1 MLSGPGVSDNGDMV
15 IQERPAQRRS
25 DGERT
30 HQAILEAA
38 MRLASI
44 EGVHGLT
51 IGRLAT
57 ELGVSKSGIFAHF
70 RSRERL
76 QRETLAAARLVID
89 REVITPT
96 LAVPPGMR
104 RLHKMS
110 QAFFSYVERGVF
122 PGGCIF
128 ANLLAELDARPGPIH
143 DEIAQDFIG
152 WRALIQEWIEQA
164 QHLGELATG
173 ADAAQMAFE
182 IDAMFDY
189 ANYMYMLYRDPH
201 QLDRGRAAIH
211 RILTHASR

>member
-1 MLSGPGVSDNGDMV
+1 VATP
-15 IQERPAQRRS
+15 ERPSRRRS

-30 HQAILEAA
+30 YQAILDAA

-44 EGVHGLT
+44 EGLNGLT

-76 QRETLAAARLVID
+76 QHETLAAARVVID
-89 REVITPT
+89 REVIVPA
-96 LAVPPGMR
+96 LAAPPGLG
-104 RLHKMS
+104 RLDAMT

-128 ANLLAELDARPGPIH
+128 ANLLAEMDARPGPIR
-143 DEIAQDFIG
+143 DEITEDFSG

-164 QHLGELATG
+164 QDLGEITAG

-182 IDAMFDY
+182 IDAMLDY
-189 ANYMYMLYRDPH
+189 ANYMYLLLRDPE
-201 QLDRGRAAIH
+201 QLDRGRTAIR
-211 RILTHASR
+211 RILPDCSVSTPG